1 MYLYIH
7 KYFYVFRKYI
17 PTNLFL
23 VFLCYYKYLYYMN
36 VGEHIKKVREA
47 KGLSQKEVAINLSM
61 NPSQYSKIENGKVD
75 PQFSSIEKIANAL
88 NVSIAD
94 IFNSESVFDDINSLN
109 KSTVEKVKLIEQLD
123 DKQKESIFT
132 IIDMAISNKKLKN
145 TLTNALSDI

>member
-1 MYLYIH
+1 
-7 KYFYVFRKYI
+7 
-17 PTNLFL
+17 
-23 VFLCYYKYLYYMN
+23 MN
-36 VGEHIKKVREA
+36 VGERIKKVREA